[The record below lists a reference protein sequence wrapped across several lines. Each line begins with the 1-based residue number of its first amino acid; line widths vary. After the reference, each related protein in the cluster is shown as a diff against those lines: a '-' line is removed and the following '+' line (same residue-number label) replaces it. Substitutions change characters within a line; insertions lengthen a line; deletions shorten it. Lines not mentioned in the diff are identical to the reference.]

1 MVKEKI
7 FTKKEIILILI
18 YISIISLFLTS
29 VFFNG
34 WSKSWIFI
42 NIPPM
47 EPFFSDMRIIQGA
60 LKTELLGLNPYITNP
75 GDPWNRMINYPSIW
89 MDIAKI
95 LNLENE
101 NFFLMFNIFMIS
113 IFLLICLF
121 LLLKTKS
128 YLLFFIIFSG
138 SSLLGI
144 ERGNNDLL
152 IFSIIYFSTLLLPL
166 YSFFFLTIAAFLKIY
181 PLALI
186 LTL

>member
-113 IFLLICLF
+113 IFFINMF
-121 LLLKTKS
+121 VFVIKNKIV
-128 YLLFFIIFSG
+128 FIIFS
-138 SSLLGI
+138 L
-144 ERGNNDLL
+144 
-152 IFSIIYFSTLLLPL
+152 
-166 YSFFFLTIAAFLKIY
+166 SF
-181 PLALI
+181 LAHHC
-186 LTL
+186 